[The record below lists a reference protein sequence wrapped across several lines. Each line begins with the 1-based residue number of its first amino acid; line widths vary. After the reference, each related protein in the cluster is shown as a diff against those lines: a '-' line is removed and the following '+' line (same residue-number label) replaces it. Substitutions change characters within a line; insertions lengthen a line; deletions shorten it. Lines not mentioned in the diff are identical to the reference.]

1 MKNSRS
7 VPMFLGAWRTK
18 PDWTEQNQMC
28 SHGSR
33 ERGINSTLPHLGS
46 LMVFKRSSD
55 LPKSPPVWIMLQS
68 HSSLWGAL
76 CPRTFAFFYC
86 WKVFLRKMYHFTE
99 TSLRGKNH
107 CARYLSPHSS
117 FEPFLYKKGSAKS
130 SQHGPIMNTLWD
142 LGYGSQESSRRADGE
157 GEMAG
162 RNGGKERG
170 PPL

>member
-1 MKNSRS
+1 MKNNRS
-7 VPMFLGAWRTK
+7 VPTFLGAWSTK
-18 PDWTEQNQMC
+18 PDGTEQNQMC

-46 LMVFKRSSD
+46 LMVVKRSSD
-55 LPKSPPVWIMLQS
+55 LPKSPPVCIMLQR

-86 WKVFLRKMYHFTE
+86 WKVFLRKMYHFME
-99 TSLRGKNH
+99 TSLRGKIIAHATFRPSHHLNH
-107 CARYLSPHSS
+107 
-117 FEPFLYKKGSAKS
+117 FFKKASAKS

-142 LGYGSQESSRRADGE
+142 LGYRSQESSRRGDGE